1 MDPVERAILEAIY
14 QSDSP
19 VGTKDLF
26 LGIEKRGFRQSDAF
40 MVIDS
45 LEDRGYISFS
55 RNIWHITREGI
66 SALTKN

>member
-1 MDPVERAILEAIY
+1 MDPVERAILETIY

-19 VGTKDLF
+19 VGTKELF

-40 MVIDS
+40 MVIDA

-66 SALTKN
+66 GVLTKN

>member
-1 MDPVERAILEAIY
+1 MDPVERAILETIY

-19 VGTKDLF
+19 VGTKELF

-66 SALTKN
+66 GVLTKN

>member
-19 VGTKDLF
+19 VGTKELF

-66 SALTKN
+66 GVLTKN

>member
-1 MDPVERAILEAIY
+1 MEPVERAILEAIY

-66 SALTKN
+66 GVLTKN

>member
-1 MDPVERAILEAIY
+1 MEPVERAILEAIY

-19 VGTKDLF
+19 VGTKELF

-66 SALTKN
+66 GVLTKN

>member
-1 MDPVERAILEAIY
+1 MDPVERAILETIY

-19 VGTKDLF
+19 VGTKELF

-45 LEDRGYISFS
+45 LEDRGYIPFS

-66 SALTKN
+66 GVLTKN

>member
-1 MDPVERAILEAIY
+1 MEPVERAILEAIY

-55 RNIWHITREGI
+55 RNIWHITKEGI
-66 SALTKN
+66 ELLTKN

>member
-1 MDPVERAILEAIY
+1 MEPVERAILEAIY
-14 QSDSP
+14 QPDTP
-19 VGTKDLF
+19 VGTRELF
-26 LGIEKRGFRQSDAF
+26 LGIEARGFKQSEAF
-40 MVIDS
+40 PLIDS

>member
-1 MDPVERAILEAIY
+1 MEPVERAILEAIY